1 VTSPDVPPILC
12 DVPGSFPWLVF
23 HDRHPKVVAQVKA
36 GHAYPAGHQRALDDL
51 VAETLTGTVR
61 PLPASAPDHADWQRW
76 GAEYVGRP
84 WTDLPFL
91 WAESYFQR
99 RLLEALCYFDPGPW
113 FGLDPF
119 QVLKSA
125 ELTDPGLPGEL
136 AGVDAVALRELVVA
150 AVWGNRADLGFRLGL
165 TAAGGGPAEDGLVAD
180 DSPAVVAALGAG
192 AGRRIALITDNAGRE
207 LLADLILI
215 DHLVRTGLA
224 GEVVVHLKPHP
235 TLSRTPPPPTSS
247 PACGGWRKRT
257 ARRRGPGTAC
267 ATAVTDGRVRL
278 FTHPFYTAPFG
289 FHEMPPDLAGELAAG
304 SLTVLKGDLNY
315 RRLVGD
321 GTGRPPPRSPTPPV
335 FPGPGRRAAHPQ
347 VRCGRR
353 ARRGDCVLFGRLGR
367 VLAGRRPARPDPGP
381 AVSHQPWRRDSQAA
395 ARSK

>member
-1 VTSPDVPPILC
+1 M
-12 DVPGSFPWLVF
+12 F

-91 WAESYFQR
+91 WAESYFHR

-165 TAAGGGPAEDGLVAD
+165 TAVGGSPAEDGLVTD

-215 DHLVRTGLA
+215 DHLVRAGLA

-235 TLSRTPPPPTSS
+235 YFVSDATAADFV
-247 PACGGWRKRT
+247 ACLRRLEEADGGA
-257 ARRRGPGTAC
+257 ARAGHRLRD
-267 ATAVTDGRVRL
+267 AVTDGRVRL

-321 GTGRPPPRSPTPPV
+321 RHWPPTTAFADTTRY
-335 FPGPGRRAAHPQ
+335 FPGPVVALRTLKSDVVVGLDASTVSSLDASAGSWRVDGRHGLIQ
-347 VRCGRR
+347 
-353 ARRGDCVLFGRLGR
+353 ARL
-367 VLAGRRPARPDPGP
+367 
-381 AVSHQPWRRDSQAA
+381 
-395 ARSK
+395 